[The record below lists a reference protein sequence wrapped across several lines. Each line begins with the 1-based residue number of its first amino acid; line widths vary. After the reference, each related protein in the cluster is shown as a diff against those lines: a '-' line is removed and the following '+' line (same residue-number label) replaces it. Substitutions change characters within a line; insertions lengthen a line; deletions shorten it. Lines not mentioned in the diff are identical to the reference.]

1 MLSRGRLYVEQGD
14 LTKAREA
21 YSRALLCFQTI
32 LDRRMIYMEV
42 FYIWNS
48 VVRKG
53 LARRALGTL
62 LTSPHSHIPNF
73 LIITSLQRRLCRIAF
88 SSFKLVIEFIY
99 YYNEFFEFTRHV
111 RRPYR
116 RLIIIAI

>member
-1 MLSRGRLYVEQGD
+1 
-14 LTKAREA
+14 
-21 YSRALLCFQTI
+21 
-32 LDRRMIYMEV
+32 MEV

-73 LIITSLQRRLCRIAF
+73 LIIASFQRRLYRIAF
-88 SSFKLVIEFIY
+88 LPAKLVIEFIY
-99 YYNEFFEFTRHV
+99 YHDEFFEFTRYA

-116 RLIIIAI
+116 RPIIITIQFTH

>member
-1 MLSRGRLYVEQGD
+1 
-14 LTKAREA
+14 
-21 YSRALLCFQTI
+21 
-32 LDRRMIYMEV
+32 MEV

-53 LARRALGTL
+53 LARRALGIL

-73 LIITSLQRRLCRIAF
+73 LIIASLQRRLYRIAF
-88 SSFKLVIEFIY
+88 SSSKLVIEFIY

-111 RRPYR
+111 KRPYR
-116 RLIIIAI
+116 RLTIITI

>member
-1 MLSRGRLYVEQGD
+1 
-14 LTKAREA
+14 
-21 YSRALLCFQTI
+21 
-32 LDRRMIYMEV
+32 MEV

-73 LIITSLQRRLCRIAF
+73 LIIASLQRRLYRIAF
-88 SSFKLVIEFIY
+88 SSSKLVIEFIHY
-99 YYNEFFEFTRHV
+99 HDEFFEFTRHA
-111 RRPYR
+111 RRPHR
-116 RLIIIAI
+116 RLIVIAI